1 MFDIDKYLSVRWQ
14 MGGRVFPV
22 LDCYGVIHEVRRDLG
37 LPEWP
42 VFEGVINEGCQMNDA
57 ADTFRQN
64 VEECQPEC
72 GAVAACYTAGLITHL
87 GIVVEVD
94 GALLVLE
101 CNPRRNVTLLPV
113 PRFIRQYAKVEF
125 YK

>member
-1 MFDIDKYLSVRWQ
+1 MFDPDKYLSVRWQ
-14 MGGRVFPV
+14 MGGRAFPV

-57 ADTFRQN
+57 ADAFRHN
-64 VEECQPEC
+64 VQKCEPEP

-87 GIVVEVD
+87 GIVVEVN
-94 GALLVLE
+94 GGLLVLE

-113 PRFIRQYAKVEF
+113 PRFRRQYVKVEF